1 MGFNPLWESFK
12 LRSSCFIG
20 MVIRDSVH
28 ESNTV
33 AQSTLPASL
42 NIGNS
47 FFSPIAGL
55 RMDIGPVSTVST
67 NVFFPTLW
75 LIPAADIT
83 FILSHSVL

>member
-1 MGFNPLWESFK
+1 
-12 LRSSCFIG
+12 

-42 NIGNS
+42 NIGNY

-55 RMDIGPVSTVST
+55 RMDIGPDST

-83 FILSHSVL
+83 FILAILFFESIFPLKDSYDNT